1 MLIGER
7 ITGRGAVQALDLA
20 VGVPLWEIEPV
31 LALIVG
37 GLLLAGLTPP
47 RPRKKEEAGSPHS
60 PARAPRR
67 PTPVKATIQALM
79 LRAAHLGLAAAIVSE
94 VATGQGALA
103 LLELETG
110 LGEVSELEA
119 AAAFVLLVLLTNPG
133 GGDGGGSGGV
143 DGAE

>member
-31 LALIVG
+31 LALVVG

-47 RPRKKEEAGSPHS
+47 RKRTRSPLPGST
-60 PARAPRR
+60 R

-79 LRAAHLGLAAAIVSE
+79 LRAAHLGLAAAIVAE

-119 AAAFVLLVLLTNPG
+119 VAAFVLLVLLTNPG
-133 GGDGGGSGGV
+133 SGDGGGGSGGGI

>member
-31 LALIVG
+31 LALVVG

-47 RPRKKEEAGSPHS
+47 RRKGSPAPGAR
-60 PARAPRR
+60 PA
-67 PTPVKATIQALM
+67 PVKATVQALM
-79 LRAAHLGLAAAIVSE
+79 LRAAHLGLAAAIVAE

-119 AAAFVLLVLLTNPG
+119 VAAFVLLVLLTNPG
-133 GGDGGGSGGV
+133 SGDGGNGGF